1 MEINKLYKIAE
12 KNQIYI
18 HSFHLPTTDC
28 VALKS
33 EDGFFVG
40 IDPKIFSGGPREKV
54 CLAHE
59 LGHLQTDS
67 LYSSNSPVSE
77 RLENE
82 KKADLWAIKLLI
94 PLSSLKKAIKNGYTG
109 IFELSEYFGVTESF
123 MAKAIEYYKNK

>member
-12 KNQIYI
+12 KNQINI
-18 HSFHLPTTDC
+18 HSFHLPATGC

-33 EDGFFVG
+33 DRGLFVG

-67 LYSSNSPVSE
+67 LYNSNFPVSV
-77 RLENE
+77 RLEKE

-94 PLSSLKKAIKNGYTG
+94 PLPALKKAIKNGYTDV
-109 IFELSEYFGVTESF
+109 FELSEYFGVTEKF
-123 MAKAIEYYKNK
+123 MAKAIEYYNNK